1 MTLTDP
7 VSDRLLKSS
16 ARHSYD
22 PVVDIDWEAPLVDGL
37 WFMQPERMSLY
48 GTPTWD
54 ALSEEQRIELS
65 RHEVAS
71 QASVGLWFEL
81 ILMQVM
87 LRDLY
92 DEDPRSQ
99 RMHYALTEIADECRH
114 SLMFGKMIDR
124 VGAPAYGPAPRIHR
138 MGRLMRVLG
147 TGVGA
152 YASILVAEEI
162 LDRWQREVIEGRA
175 GPATRPD
182 GQPDPRPRGGTA
194 HHLCPRPDRTAAA
207 GAQQGPGGLAPGA
220 DRTDRSDGV
229 PGAGQP
235 AGVRVRRPR
244 PGRGPEGG
252 AGQPALPGHPG
263 VDGGAGH
270 RLPRRARPDPAPP
283 ARGSGDA
290 RC

>member
-92 DEDPRSQ
+92 DEDPTFAAD
-99 RMHYALTEIADECRH
+99 ALRAH
-114 SLMFGKMIDR
+114 GDR
-124 VGAPAYGPAPRIHR
+124 RRVPALAHVRQDDRPRRRTGVRPGPSHPPDGPAACGCSAPASVP
-138 MGRLMRVLG
+138 MR
-147 TGVGA
+147 
-152 YASILVAEEI
+152 
-162 LDRWQREVIEGRA
+162 
-175 GPATRPD
+175 
-182 GQPDPRPRGGTA
+182 
-194 HHLCPRPDRTAAA
+194 
-207 GAQQGPGGLAPGA
+207 
-220 DRTDRSDGV
+220 RSSS
-229 PGAGQP
+229 
-235 AGVRVRRPR
+235 
-244 PGRGPEGG
+244 
-252 AGQPALPGHPG
+252 
-263 VDGGAGH
+263 
-270 RLPRRARPDPAPP
+270 PRRSSTAGSAR
-283 ARGSGDA
+283 
-290 RC
+290 